1 MEQKCWQL
9 VKLLCMPALA
19 CVVMAYS
26 RKVYFLI
33 PEYGG
38 EVRTCLV
45 DNISL
50 WLAISSCVNMWLA
63 SVNKISS
70 DVDPE
75 EGWHA
80 KFESLFSPKVKISYS
95 FINNTSVHKKQC
107 VGFESA
113 RWMHTKAEFIYC

>member
-1 MEQKCWQL
+1 MKHPSNYIREVNTNQWIGITGLINGAKVL
-9 VKLLCMPALA
+9 AASKITVYAELPALA

-38 EVRTCLV
+38 EICTCLV

-63 SVNKISS
+63 SVSK
-70 DVDPE
+70 
-75 EGWHA
+75 
-80 KFESLFSPKVKISYS
+80 SLNI
-95 FINNTSVHKKQC
+95 
-107 VGFESA
+107 
-113 RWMHTKAEFIYC
+113 